1 MTDNPIVFPG
11 LGLQFDPSPV
21 AFTIFGRGIYWYGI
35 IIAASFLLAAYYTV
49 RRAPR
54 VGIRQDDFIDA
65 LLFAVPVA
73 IIFSRL
79 YYVVFN
85 FREFVYDPVKNPYP
99 QKIYEIWK
107 GGIAIY
113 GAIIGAVLTAYIFCR
128 VKKLR
133 FSALMDVAALGLLI
147 GQCIGRWGNFINR
160 EAHGTRTNLPWGM
173 EVFVNRI
180 GDEIINNRITVHPTF
195 LYESLWTLL
204 GFLLL
209 HRVLTRRKFTGQ
221 VFLMYVAWYGLGRGL
236 IEGLRTDSLYF
247 FNTSLRISQVLG
259 FVSCAAAVALLI
271 YNWRFR
277 THDPATL
284 APLSEGAEPG
294 AAAGAEPA
302 PEIEE
307 AEEVTLNVVGPEAEA
322 AVLEAAVESAESGP
336 SDDAGETT
344 EKAEEA
350 KETEAEPRPAPE
362 EETL

>member
-1 MTDNPIVFPG
+1 MTDNPIGFPG

-21 AFTIFGRGIYWYGI
+21 AFTVFGRGIYWYGI
-35 IIAASFLLAAYYTV
+35 IIAVSFLLAAYYTV

-73 IIFSRL
+73 IVFSRI
-79 YYVVFN
+79 YYVIFN
-85 FREFVYDPVKNPYP
+85 LREFTYDPTTNPYP
-99 QKIYEIWK
+99 QKVYEIWK

-133 FSALMDVAALGLLI
+133 FSAMMDVAALGLLI

-160 EAHGTRTNLPWGM
+160 EAHGTQTNLPWRM
-173 EVFVNRI
+173 EVFVRYI
-180 GDEIINNRITVHPTF
+180 GDEVINSRVTVHPTF

-236 IEGLRTDSLYF
+236 IEGLRTDSLYL

-259 FVSCAAAVALLI
+259 FVSCAAAVALLV

-277 THDPATL
+277 THDPAAL
-284 APLSEGAEPG
+284 APLG
-294 AAAGAEPA
+294 AAE
-302 PEIEE
+302 
-307 AEEVTLNVVGPEAEA
+307 GPDA
-322 AVLEAAVESAESGP
+322 AAAP
-336 SDDAGETT
+336 SDDADEAMDEAMDEGADGGPEETAEKT
-344 EKAEEA
+344 EEREA
-350 KETEAEPRPAPE
+350 APE
-362 EETL
+362 GGTL